1 MCTDERICFASCR
14 HELKRRADFF
24 LFFEFSFFFAGGE
37 RKLALYVTR
46 ENNLVYLGFLE
57 SCEALEVKLTRAR
70 LRPDSRVIAHKA
82 RRRGSLRR
90 PWGRLGE
97 LGRLRDVGGH
107 ERVCERVKQAPLA
120 GERKSLK
127 RAR

>member
-24 LFFEFSFFFAGGE
+24 FSLSFIFFAGGE

-46 ENNLVYLGFLE
+46 ENNLVYLGFW
-57 SCEALEVKLTRAR
+57 SHEALEVKRAR
-70 LRPDSRVIAHKA
+70 LRPDSRVITRKA

-90 PWGRLGE
+90 PWRRLGE

-127 RAR
+127 RTR